1 MTKPNLTKENLKS
14 IGKVAL
20 YAGISAALSAIVVYI
35 EKNPGMLGVYT
46 PIINVILV
54 TIIKAFKTEE

>member
-1 MTKPNLTKENLKS
+1 MIKPSLNKENLKS

-20 YAGISAALSAIVVYI
+20 YAGASAILSAILVYI
-35 EKNPGMLGVYT
+35 EKNPNMFGVYT

-54 TIIKAFKTEE
+54 AIVKAFETEE

>member
-20 YAGISAALSAIVVYI
+20 YVGISSGLAVVVAYI
-35 EKNPGMLGVYT
+35 EKNPNSFGVYT
-46 PIINVILV
+46 PIINVVLV